1 MENKSTGVILILIAI
16 LYIFVGIF
24 YIVDPTSAYAPGT
37 NEYWQA
43 LAEAPIARAAFLF
56 AFASAGALA
65 YCALPA
71 LASLMA
77 PNVGAIRHAAALGQL
92 GFAVTAIS
100 YFRLLSGEATRA
112 AAYASGDD
120 AVRKAI
126 GSFSISLDPKGWLIF
141 GAVALC
147 LLGLNAAALR
157 FRTLPTPVALLGLA
171 GAGCYGL
178 AFWGQLTGQPN
189 LTALAAGVGAIGIGP
204 LWWLSLGVIC
214 LRRCPRW

>member
-1 MENKSTGVILILIAI
+1 MESKSTGIILILISI
-16 LYIFVGIF
+16 LYVFVGFF
-24 YIVDPTSAYAPGT
+24 YIIDPTSAYTPGT
-37 NEYWQA
+37 DDYWRA
-43 LAEAPIARAAFLF
+43 LAAGPATRIAFLL
-56 AFASAGALA
+56 AFACAGALA

-71 LASLMA
+71 LASLIA

-100 YFRLLSGEATRA
+100 YFRVLSGEATRA

-126 GSFSISLDPKGWLIF
+126 ASFSISLDPKGWLTF
-141 GAVALC
+141 GAVAVC
-147 LLGLNAAALR
+147 LFCLNAAALR
-157 FRTLPTPVALLGLA
+157 LRTIPTPVALLGLA

-178 AFWGQLTGQPN
+178 AFWGQLTGQPD
-189 LTALAAGVGAIGIGP
+189 LTALAAGVGAIGVGP